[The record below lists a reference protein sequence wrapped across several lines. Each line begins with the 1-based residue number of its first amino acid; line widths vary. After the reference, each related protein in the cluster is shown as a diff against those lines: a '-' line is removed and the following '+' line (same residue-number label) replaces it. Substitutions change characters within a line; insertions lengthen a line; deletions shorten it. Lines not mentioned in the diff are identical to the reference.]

1 MAIPEKCDRVSALL
15 DRLKKYDTIVK
26 GDNFGPEAM
35 DDLKSNAKGI
45 VDESKEE
52 LDQIKSEVDSW

>member
-15 DRLKKYDTIVK
+15 ERLKRYDAIVR
-26 GDNFGPEAM
+26 GDNFSPEAM

-45 VDESKEE
+45 VDEAKDE
-52 LDQIKSEVDSW
+52 LVEIKAEVDNW